1 MINHLFI
8 FLVKIYEI
16 MKIASNLIILLFLNL
31 FISCSEDNDSI
42 NNSEFEGNWSGT
54 FSGNDSG
61 TWNAEIFSNGNINA
75 ELFSS
80 IYNNSFSANGVV
92 DNSGNVNLTFGST
105 STGAVFTGQF
115 SNSSA
120 SGTWTNESLSYYGT
134 WSGGLAE

>member
-1 MINHLFI
+1 MSLSFKLTTFLEFI
-8 FLVKIYEI
+8 LMRRLSRSYYTT
-16 MKIASNLIILLFLNL
+16 
-31 FISCSEDNDSI
+31 
-42 NNSEFEGNWSGT
+42 GT